1 MDRVGPTKPPATEK
15 VHIPVRLILVRHGQT
30 SSNLGHHLD
39 TAAPGADLTDL
50 GREQAQSLVQA
61 LVNEPVSAIYVSN
74 LVRTHQTATPLADA
88 RGLSIEIREG
98 LREIGAGELE
108 MANDHDSIETYLES
122 ALSWADGYLDSRIPG
137 SDENGHDVMARF
149 DAVVEE
155 AATALAP
162 DRVAVLVSH
171 GAVIRAWCA
180 LRCANL
186 ERRFTATNGL
196 SNTGV
201 IVLDGEPGAWRV
213 LTWQDQ
219 AVGGPALQDPESDGA
234 AAEELDEV
242 DGPAL

>member
-1 MDRVGPTKPPATEK
+1 M
-15 VHIPVRLILVRHGQT
+15 RLILVRHGQT
-30 SSNLGHHLD
+30 SSNVGHHLD

-50 GREQAQSLVQA
+50 GREQARALVQA
-61 LVNEPVSAIYVSN
+61 L
-74 LVRTHQTATPLADA
+74 ADA
-88 RGLSIEIREG
+88 RELSTEIREG
-98 LREIGAGELE
+98 LREIGAGDLE

-122 ALSWADGYLDSRIPG
+122 ALSWADGGLDSRIPG

-149 DAVVEE
+149 DAIVEE
-155 AATALAP
+155 ASTALAP

-186 ERRFTATNGL
+186 DRKFTATNGL

-201 IVLDGEPGAWRV
+201 VVLDGEPGAWRV

-234 AAEELDEV
+234 AAEELDGAESS
-242 DGPAL
+242 GS

>member
-1 MDRVGPTKPPATEK
+1 

-30 SSNLGHHLD
+30 SSNVGHHLD

-50 GREQAQSLVQA
+50 GREQARALVQA
-61 LVNEPVSAIYVSN
+61 LAGEPISAIYASD
-74 LVRTHQTATPLADA
+74 LVRTQQTAAPLAEA
-88 RGLSIEIREG
+88 RELSTEIREG
-98 LREIGAGELE
+98 LREIGAGDLE

-122 ALSWADGYLDSRIPG
+122 ALSWADGGLDSRIPG

-155 AATALAP
+155 ASTALAP

-186 ERRFTATNGL
+186 DRKFTATNGL

-201 IVLDGEPGAWRV
+201 VVLDGEPGAWRV

-234 AAEELDEV
+234 AAEELDGAESS
-242 DGPAL
+242 GS